1 MRKYRLNENYVL
13 RNEGDTYL
21 LCHIPTSDIFVL
33 NEVGYL
39 IIDALEQG
47 MDQEEICNILQKS
60 FDIEKDELTRDVD
73 VYVKDFLD
81 KKILEVLE

>member
-1 MRKYRLNENYVL
+1 MQY
-13 RNEGDTYL
+13 T
-21 LCHIPTSDIFVL
+21 P
-33 NEVGYL
+33 
-39 IIDALEQG
+39 
-47 MDQEEICNILQKS
+47 KS